1 MRLILIVLIFLALT
15 SCKNDTSTN
24 IKFIAFGDAPMSS
37 TKDMLNKKNVYELYE
52 KLIQNINVANPSLVI
67 NTGDTHSFKVCSND
81 KIDYFYRSFN
91 NIQSP
96 VIYTPGDNDWL
107 DCVKAQDG
115 IFEPLER
122 LNYLRQTYFN
132 KKNTLG
138 AFPLPLVNQS
148 QNGHPENI
156 RLVKDNIGYI
166 TLHVVGY
173 QQNFSE
179 LNPILKKEFYVR
191 NKANLDWLE
200 KSFKAL
206 EKTDAIVVAFHASA
220 FEGIFESPRKIYKR
234 ITQNKKIL
242 FSLTTYKRIFRAIFK
257 LVGDTKFP
265 HKDIVKSLANHSSE
279 FNKPVLL
286 LYGDS
291 HDHKAYQ
298 PFKKLFPNLYAI
310 EVFGTP
316 DIKAIEIAIRPK
328 MKNPFKV
335 VQVYDPY

>member
-1 MRLILIVLIFLALT
+1 MRLILIVLIFIVLT
-15 SCKNDTSTN
+15 SCKKDTSTN
-24 IKFIAFGDAPMSS
+24 INFIAFGDTPMASI
-37 TKDMLNKKNVYELYE
+37 KNQYELYE
-52 KLIQNINVANPSLVI
+52 KLIQKINLANPSLVI

-91 NIQSP
+91 KIQSP

-107 DCVKAQDG
+107 DCSDAIDG
-115 IFEPLER
+115 NFLYPAFEPLER
-122 LNYLRQTYFN
+122 LNYLRETYFN
-132 KKNTLG
+132 KKKTLG

-148 QNGHPENI
+148 QDGHPENI

-173 QQNFSE
+173 KWNFSE
-179 LNPILKKEFYVR
+179 LDPNLKKEFYVR
-191 NKANLDWLE
+191 NKANLDWLD

-234 ITQNKKIL
+234 ITENKKIL
-242 FSLTTYKRIFRAIFK
+242 FSLNTYKRIIRTIFK
-257 LVGDTKFP
+257 LVGNAKFP
-265 HKDIVKSLANHSSE
+265 HNDIVKSLANHSSE

-286 LYGDS
+286 LYGDT
-291 HDHKAYQ
+291 HDQRAYQ
-298 PFKKLFPNLYAI
+298 PFKKLSPNLHAI

-316 DIKAIEIAIRPK
+316 DIKAIEITIKPK
-328 MKNPFKV
+328 MKSPFKV